1 LRNAIER
8 VIIMT
13 PGDVIQVEDLP
24 DSVQSGGPVH
34 AADDRSERAGT
45 LREFKESTERAF
57 LLEKLREN
65 DWNISRTAEAIGTPR
80 SNLYKKLEQYNIR
93 QDQES

>member
-1 LRNAIER
+1 
-8 VIIMT
+8 MT
-13 PGDVIQVEDLP
+13 PGDVINVDDLP
-24 DSVQSGGPVH
+24 DAVRIGSP
-34 AADDRSERAGT
+34 AAPAEDKGERAGT

-57 LLEKLREN
+57 LLEKLREH

-80 SNLYKKLEQYNIR
+80 SNLYKKLEQYDIR